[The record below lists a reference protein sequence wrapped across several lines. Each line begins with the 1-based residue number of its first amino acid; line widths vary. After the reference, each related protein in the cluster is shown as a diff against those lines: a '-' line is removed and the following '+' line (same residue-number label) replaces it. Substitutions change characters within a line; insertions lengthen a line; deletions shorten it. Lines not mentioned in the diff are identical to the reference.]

1 MPRQDYSR
9 PNPQRALASVVK
21 GPGSFSVLTT
31 PATGT
36 VEAHT
41 ASLRRELKT
50 PGCPD
55 FLSVLHLSA
64 FPTAILGLRALPV
77 KACCEVTIPQ
87 YPLLAAVAHVA
98 YLPGARLGN
107 YRGFG
112 LLNGFALTDG
122 SCGALAPVLCCESP
136 RTRDRDG
143 LKFEIWRYTKSGP
156 APSRRDLR
164 GTSS

>member
-1 MPRQDYSR
+1 MPRKDYFR

-36 VEAHT
+36 VEAHS
-41 ASLRRELKT
+41 ASLRCKLRT
-50 PGCPD
+50 PWCPD

-64 FPTAILGLRALPV
+64 FPTAILELPALPV
-77 KACCEVTIPQ
+77 KACSEVTVPQ
-87 YPLLAAVAHVA
+87 YPLLAAVAPVA

-112 LLNGFALTDG
+112 VIEWIRPYRCVLRC
-122 SCGALAPVLCCESP
+122 SCSRTRESP
-136 RTRDRDG
+136 H
-143 LKFEIWRYTKSGP
+143 
-156 APSRRDLR
+156 SRPRWVKI
-164 GTSS
+164 